1 MDPGLVK
8 MVQEQLN
15 RLLSD
20 VENMKSENGEE
31 IRIIQQHLRNFEE
44 EFAGLKREVGVLQ
57 QAQSSTDVKVGQ
69 LDTNHTFAQQQLIS
83 LSGKVDQ
90 LTSGQEDL
98 NFRQNRRSSTSVKID
113 QLQEA
118 FEQGDLEQK
127 GQENRS
133 IGMYMNINISNILY
147 HIAWW
152 KPAPLSV
159 NVSLQMHGNNIN
171 NDLSSIKENL
181 GRTLKRKCDYVHL
194 KYGTDLKCLVLVY
207 QGV

>member
-1 MDPGLVK
+1 MDPGLIK

-20 VENMKSENGEE
+20 VENMKSESGEE

-98 NFRQNRRSSTSVKID
+98 KQNQSSTSVKID

-133 IGMYMNINISNILY
+133 IGMYMNISNILY

-194 KYGTDLKCLVLVY
+194 KYGTDLKCLVLEY

>member
-1 MDPGLVK
+1 MDPGLIK

-20 VENMKSENGEE
+20 VENMKSESGEE

-90 LTSGQEDL
+90 L
-98 NFRQNRRSSTSVKID
+98 
-113 QLQEA
+113 QEA
-118 FEQGDLEQK
+118 FEQGHLEQK